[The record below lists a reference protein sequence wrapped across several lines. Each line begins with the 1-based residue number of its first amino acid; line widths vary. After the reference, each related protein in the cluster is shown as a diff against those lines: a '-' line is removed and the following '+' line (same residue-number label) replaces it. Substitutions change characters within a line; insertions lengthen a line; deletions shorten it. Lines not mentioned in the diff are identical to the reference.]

1 MPDRIP
7 RDDLTDPERQ
17 LAALRPTARGLDR
30 DRMLFE
36 AGRASARAGDRARV
50 WALSAAA
57 SALVVVGL
65 GVALARERSR
75 TLGLER
81 ALIVAQEAAPAPR
94 PPHATPPE
102 PSQPIE
108 VAPDSYLALSRRALA
123 GLDDLPAAPSRPPGD
138 LGPPAPERVLSPL
151 RGLGADGLRDL

>member
-7 RDDLTDPERQ
+7 QDDLTDLERR

-36 AGRASARAGDRARV
+36 AGRASARAEGRIWV
-50 WALSAAA
+50 LSAAA

-75 TLGLER
+75 ALGLER
-81 ALIVAQEAAPAPR
+81 AVAATR
-94 PPHATPPE
+94 PTSPPITS
-102 PSQPIE
+102 PPVAPIE

-123 GLDDLPAAPSRPPGD
+123 GLDDLPVTPSHPPGD
-138 LGPPAPERVLSPL
+138 LGPPAPGRVLSPL
-151 RGLGADGLRDL
+151 RSRGAEGLRDL

>member
-7 RDDLTDPERQ
+7 RDDLTDPARQ

-36 AGRASARAGDRARV
+36 AGRASARADGRV
-50 WALSAAA
+50 WVLSAAA

-75 TLGLER
+75 ALGLER
-81 ALIVAQEAAPAPR
+81 ALIVEREVPAATTVP
-94 PPHATPPE
+94 TPLPIA
-102 PSQPIE
+102 PIE

-123 GLDDLPAAPSRPPGD
+123 GLDDLPVAQPHPPGD
-138 LGPPAPERVLSPL
+138 LVPPAPGRVLSPL
-151 RGLGADGLRDL
+151 RSRGAEGLRDL